1 MRLMFRR
8 STREALHPSGDPAPG
23 AIRGVVRAG
32 RRTKLLVGRLQPGE
46 IALIDHRD
54 LDRLSAEGLVERK
67 VKAVLNVATSASG
80 HYPNLGPLV
89 LAAAGVP
96 LIDAVTPD
104 LFELVHDGDTVEID
118 DGRILHG
125 GTVVAKG
132 EPVGMELAQERLDAS
147 KQGIGV
153 ALEAFAENT
162 LEYLREEREYLL
174 DAIRLPDIRTT
185 LHGRHVLIV
194 VRGYGYKK
202 DLASLRAGYI
212 PDFRP
217 ILIGVDGGADAL
229 LELGLKPDI
238 IIGDMDSVATKSLTC
253 GAELVLH
260 AYADGRAPGA
270 ERLDALGLEYRTFEA
285 LGTSEDVAMLLA
297 YEKGAELIVAVGCH
311 SSLIELMDKG
321 RKGMASTFLVRLRVG
336 PKLVDAKGVS
346 ELQRSGAT
354 GWEIAGLVGAAV
366 FAMLVFLAV
375 ALHDGGHTLAQV
387 AAGTVRIWLKHL
399 TFSIRRTL

>member
-1 MRLMFRR
+1 MRGMFRR
-8 STREALHPSGDPAPG
+8 NPQAAERADGPSQSGG
-23 AIRGVVRAG
+23 IRGVVRAG
-32 RRTKLLVGRLQPGE
+32 RRTKTLVGRLQPGE
-46 IALIDHRD
+46 IALIDHAD
-54 LDRLSAEGLVERK
+54 LDRLSAEGLVERD
-67 VKAVLNVATSASG
+67 VRAVINVAGSASG
-80 HYPNLGPLV
+80 RYPNLGPLV

-96 LIDAVTPD
+96 LIDSVTPD
-104 LFELVHDGDTVEID
+104 LFDLVRDGDVIEIE
-118 DGRILHG
+118 DGRILRG
-125 GTVVAKG
+125 GAVLAKG
-132 EPVGMELAQERLDAS
+132 DPLTMEVAQERLDAA
-147 KQGIGV
+147 KQEIGG

-162 LEYLREEREYLL
+162 LEYLREERDYLL
-174 DAIRLPDIRTT
+174 DAIRLPQIATT
-185 LHGRHVLIV
+185 IQGRHVLVV

-217 ILIGVDGGADAL
+217 VLVGVDGGADAL

-238 IIGDMDSVATKSLTC
+238 IIGDMDSVSTRALTC

-270 ERLDALGLEYRTFEA
+270 ERLDALGLTYGTFEA
-285 LGTSEDVAMLLA
+285 LGTSEDVAMLMA

-346 ELQRSGAT
+346 ELHRSGAT
-354 GWEIAGLVGAAV
+354 GLEIAGLVGAAM
-366 FAMLVFLAV
+366 FSMLVMVAV
-375 ALHDGGHTLAQV
+375 ATHVHQTSLVQV
-387 AAGTVRIWLKHL
+387 VAGTIAAWYRHL
-399 TFSIRRTL
+399 TFSLGRAL